1 MPTFR
6 QIWLFGI
13 ITILA
18 MTSYGSSAQ
27 SRQKREDLPDIVKR
41 TQSAAEV
48 FEQIMGAPDKGLPS
62 EILEDA
68 KCVAITPSMFRAAIG
83 FGGRYGRGVASCRT
97 STGWSAPAPYLM
109 TGGSWGLQFGAQ
121 AVDLVMLVMNE
132 KGMHHL
138 LSSKFKIGADASAAA
153 GPIGRHAA
161 AGTDWK
167 MRAQVLTYSR
177 ARGAFAGV
185 SLNGVAVKPDED
197 STRLLY
203 GKSVP
208 FDQIFNGAV
217 LIPEDAKILTKTLEK
232 YSPTTPHSST
242 K

>member
-1 MPTFR
+1 MGR
-6 QIWLFGI
+6 LKKAALLFS
-13 ITILA
+13 
-18 MTSYGSSAQ
+18 TSIFLLVSYNSLAQ
-27 SRQKREDLPDIVKR
+27 SNEKEDVPDIVKR

-48 FEQIMGAPDKGLPS
+48 FRAIMEAPDKGIPN
-62 EILEDA
+62 EILDST
-68 KCVAITPSMFRAAIG
+68 KCIAITPSMFNAGIG

-97 STGWSAPAPYLM
+97 AAGWSAPAPYTI

-177 ARGAFAGV
+177 ARGLFAGV
-185 SLNGVAVKPDED
+185 TLNGVAVKPDKD

-203 GKSVP
+203 GKLVSFDKILNGDVSVP
-208 FDQIFNGAV
+208 KDTSV
-217 LIPEDAKILTKTLEK
+217 LTETLEK
-232 YSPTTPHSST
+232 NAPTRRSEN
-242 K
+242 